1 MDYNKVIYK
10 KQEFNLNAVLS
21 FDLLKEILYKLLIS
35 QGNLEKEIDQI
46 KISNIK
52 RDSDISKIEKIIKDN
67 LVFDEDF
74 SGAVNNSYFSQRENE
89 EEEVE
94 NENSQQNEDENLP
107 SVNQQNQEEIK
118 EEEKVV
124 NNENEEEKKEN
135 EEKKE
140 IKEIKEIKAKEE
152 IIKEDEIQFNGEN
165 KETEIKEI
173 KNENEKE
180 IILEKNKEMNTEKN
194 QEDKKEDIK
203 EEPIEEKKEE
213 KIIEKEEHKNE
224 LEKKEENK
232 PIEEADKNQEIKEIM
247 EIKEE
252 QKIKPEIKKI
262 PVKTSKRENK
272 VHVSKKKKK
281 SIQKEPIEET
291 SNQNNNNNNV
301 TIQSNSNNQIPTELI
316 SKMAKQIKDNKR
328 QILDLEKRLM
338 KEILLKTDSFKKE
351 IRNVININNKENQ
364 SKFNDLEGKFME
376 MMELKEKLEN
386 QMEDCVTKCSTIDVF
401 NMFKDSGDGTVDA
414 AKVMVRSLEEKV
426 FKKIEYIDTRAKKD
440 QNNNSEMKNS
450 VEGLIKTINNMNK
463 EIQDLNEI
471 VDKNK
476 ENVSDIKND
485 FDEYKKNVDEFIKN
499 NTGLKKE
506 IEKIKKEEKN
516 LKDSIKELEEKIKEL
531 KDNNINNNE
540 QGVNSM
546 FKLGFDNKGVDEEV
560 IQSLEKKIGDLR
572 KKMNDLENTL
582 KLKIQDLEEKQ
593 YETRN
598 LKALLEKKITRED
611 LKELYNL
618 HLNDLDEI
626 NDLKDNINVTFDDIR
641 KIKENQTN
649 IYQKLDNLNRNVSLL
664 QSIKKNGT
672 VTPGIINFDKYIEE
686 QKFNETLKPIISN
699 IDKIYKE
706 IASLERNHSEL
717 ESFAKMLVKPERVN
731 KLEDDLNA
739 KISEMKVIFGK
750 RFVEKS
756 ELSKNIKQLELQIK
770 SLDFENKKND
780 AETWLMAKQPVGCFN
795 CASCEANIKNV
806 NPSNEYLPWNKY
818 PQQDKIYRMGKGF
831 SHMLQMMTSEFVKSI
846 GNAQKDNENEF
857 TPKNGINPNFV
868 LDKNTFN
875 RSEKNNLNKNERKQ
889 SASVLKINNKEQ
901 FNEEA
906 LKKINFNL
914 YSSRIKG
921 KMQLPRVIKFKKKVK
936 IRNEN
941 GIPVSD
947 DEISRRNDTAER
959 EGFNDKTSPK
969 IMKIMKKKQY
979 LKTEENV
986 DLTETNN
993 SKF

>member
-74 SGAVNNSYFSQRENE
+74 SGAVNNSYFSQKENE

-94 NENSQQNEDENLP
+94 NENSQQNEEENLP

-140 IKEIKEIKAKEE
+140 IKEIKEIKPKEE

-224 LEKKEENK
+224 HEKKEENK

-281 SIQKEPIEET
+281 SIQKEQIEET

-338 KEILLKTDSFKKE
+338 KEILLKTDSCKKE
-351 IRNVININNKENQ
+351 VRNVINVNNKENQ

-463 EIQDLNEI
+463 EIQDLNEN

-516 LKDSIKELEEKIKEL
+516 LKDNIKELEEKIKEL

-546 FKLGFDNKGVDEEV
+546 FKLGFDNKVVDEEV

-598 LKALLEKKITRED
+598 LKAILEKKITRED

-686 QKFNETLKPIISN
+686 QKFNETIKPIISN

-731 KLEDDLNA
+731 KVEDDLNA

>member
-1 MDYNKVIYK
+1 
-10 KQEFNLNAVLS
+10 
-21 FDLLKEILYKLLIS
+21 
-35 QGNLEKEIDQI
+35 
-46 KISNIK
+46 
-52 RDSDISKIEKIIKDN
+52 
-67 LVFDEDF
+67 
-74 SGAVNNSYFSQRENE
+74 
-89 EEEVE
+89 
-94 NENSQQNEDENLP
+94 
-107 SVNQQNQEEIK
+107 
-118 EEEKVV
+118 
-124 NNENEEEKKEN
+124 
-135 EEKKE
+135 
-140 IKEIKEIKAKEE
+140 
-152 IIKEDEIQFNGEN
+152 
-165 KETEIKEI
+165 
-173 KNENEKE
+173 
-180 IILEKNKEMNTEKN
+180 
-194 QEDKKEDIK
+194 
-203 EEPIEEKKEE
+203 
-213 KIIEKEEHKNE
+213 
-224 LEKKEENK
+224 
-232 PIEEADKNQEIKEIM
+232 M

-281 SIQKEPIEET
+281 SIQKEQIEET

-338 KEILLKTDSFKKE
+338 KEILLKTDSCKKE
-351 IRNVININNKENQ
+351 VRNVINVNNKENQ

-463 EIQDLNEI
+463 EIQDLNEN

-516 LKDSIKELEEKIKEL
+516 LKDNIKELEEKIKEL

-546 FKLGFDNKGVDEEV
+546 FKLGFDNKVVDEEV

-598 LKALLEKKITRED
+598 LKAILEKKITRED

-686 QKFNETLKPIISN
+686 QKFNETIKPIISN

-731 KLEDDLNA
+731 KVEDDLNA

>member
-94 NENSQQNEDENLP
+94 NENSQQNEEENLP

-124 NNENEEEKKEN
+124 NNENEEEKKE
-135 EEKKE
+135 
-140 IKEIKEIKAKEE
+140 IKEIKEIKPKEE
-152 IIKEDEIQFNGEN
+152 IIKEDEIQLNEEK
-165 KETEIKEI
+165 KETEIK
-173 KNENEKE
+173 NETEKE
-180 IILEKNKEMNTEKN
+180 IIFEKNKEMNTENK
-194 QEDKKEDIK
+194 QDDKKEDIK

-213 KIIEKEEHKNE
+213 KIIEKEESKNE
-224 LEKKEENK
+224 PEKKEENK

-281 SIQKEPIEET
+281 SIQKEQIEET

-338 KEILLKTDSFKKE
+338 KEILLKTDSCKKE
-351 IRNVININNKENQ
+351 VRNVINVNNKENQ

-463 EIQDLNEI
+463 EIQDLNEN

-516 LKDSIKELEEKIKEL
+516 LKDNIKELEEKIKEL

-546 FKLGFDNKGVDEEV
+546 FKLGFDNKVVDEEV

-598 LKALLEKKITRED
+598 LKAILEKKITRED

-664 QSIKKNGT
+664 QSIKRNGT

-686 QKFNETLKPIISN
+686 QKFNETIKPIISN

-731 KLEDDLNA
+731 KVEDDLNA

>member
-74 SGAVNNSYFSQRENE
+74 SGAVNNSYFSQKENE

-94 NENSQQNEDENLP
+94 NENSQQNEEENLP

-124 NNENEEEKKEN
+124 NNENEEEKKE
-135 EEKKE
+135 
-140 IKEIKEIKAKEE
+140 IKEIKEIKPKEE
-152 IIKEDEIQFNGEN
+152 IIKEDEIQLNEEK
-165 KETEIKEI
+165 KETEIK
-173 KNENEKE
+173 NETEKE
-180 IILEKNKEMNTEKN
+180 IIFEKNKEMNTENK
-194 QEDKKEDIK
+194 QDDKKEDIK

-213 KIIEKEEHKNE
+213 KIIEKEESKNE
-224 LEKKEENK
+224 PEKKEENK

-281 SIQKEPIEET
+281 SIQKEQIEET

-338 KEILLKTDSFKKE
+338 KEILLKTDSCKKE
-351 IRNVININNKENQ
+351 VRNVINVNNKENQ

-463 EIQDLNEI
+463 EIQDLNEN

-516 LKDSIKELEEKIKEL
+516 LKDNIKELEEKIKEL

-546 FKLGFDNKGVDEEV
+546 FKLGFDNKVVDEEV

-598 LKALLEKKITRED
+598 LKAILEKKITRED

-686 QKFNETLKPIISN
+686 QKFNETIKPIISN

-731 KLEDDLNA
+731 KVEDDLNA

>member
-74 SGAVNNSYFSQRENE
+74 SGAVNNSYFSQKENE

-94 NENSQQNEDENLP
+94 NENSQQNEEENLP

-124 NNENEEEKKEN
+124 NNENEEEKKE
-135 EEKKE
+135 
-140 IKEIKEIKAKEE
+140 IKEIKEIKPKEE
-152 IIKEDEIQFNGEN
+152 IIKEDEIQLNEEK

-213 KIIEKEEHKNE
+213 KIVEKEEHKNE
-224 LEKKEENK
+224 PEKKEENK

-281 SIQKEPIEET
+281 SIQKEQIEET

-338 KEILLKTDSFKKE
+338 KEILLKTDSCKKE
-351 IRNVININNKENQ
+351 VRNVINVNNKENQ

-463 EIQDLNEI
+463 EIQDLNEN

-516 LKDSIKELEEKIKEL
+516 LKDNIKELEEKIKEL

-546 FKLGFDNKGVDEEV
+546 FKLGFDNKVVDEEV

-598 LKALLEKKITRED
+598 LKAILEKKITRED

-686 QKFNETLKPIISN
+686 QKFNETIKPIISN

-731 KLEDDLNA
+731 KVEDDLNA

>member
-74 SGAVNNSYFSQRENE
+74 SGAVNNSYFSQKENE
-89 EEEVE
+89 EEEGE
-94 NENSQQNEDENLP
+94 NENSQQNEEENLP

-140 IKEIKEIKAKEE
+140 IKEIKEIKPKEE
-152 IIKEDEIQFNGEN
+152 IIKEDEIQLNEEK
-165 KETEIKEI
+165 KETEIK
-173 KNENEKE
+173 NETEKE
-180 IILEKNKEMNTEKN
+180 IIFEKNKEMNTENK
-194 QEDKKEDIK
+194 QDDKKEDIK

-213 KIIEKEEHKNE
+213 KIIEKEESKNE
-224 LEKKEENK
+224 PEKKEENK

-281 SIQKEPIEET
+281 SIQKEQIEET

-338 KEILLKTDSFKKE
+338 KEILLKTDSCKKE
-351 IRNVININNKENQ
+351 VRNVININNKENQ

-463 EIQDLNEI
+463 EIQDLNEN

-516 LKDSIKELEEKIKEL
+516 FKDSIKELEEKIKEL

-598 LKALLEKKITRED
+598 LKAILEKKITRED

-686 QKFNETLKPIISN
+686 QKFNETIKPIISN

-731 KLEDDLNA
+731 KVEDDLNA